1 MAIPLL
7 GIASGA
13 VKIGQKIFGGI
24 KKRKEKK
31 AAKKA
36 AAATKAAAT
45 AQSVQDQFSAL
56 FGGGGGGGATTAQ
69 TAIGASSQELIGK
82 IFGGAEKV
90 TLASDADEIR
100 AERAGLGGL
109 PGGGG
114 ILVLI
119 GGAIALILL
128 MRGKR

>member
-56 FGGGGGGGATTAQ
+56 FGGGGATTAQ

-90 TLASDADEIR
+90 TIASNADEIR
-100 AERAGLGGL
+100 ADRAGLGGL

-119 GGAIALILL
+119 GGAIALMLL